1 MELGSLLKERISCQV
16 KREKKITFGVMK
28 ILLIVFLLQCCIIA
42 VSAVPI
48 NFGDAVSST
57 IAPAGIDTYTFS
69 AAAGDTIYIRMSTTN
84 LTYPQFQVLAPNHTI
99 IADMHYSINT
109 VETLLHLD
117 STGEYTIF
125 AGDDDSLHTGTYT
138 LYLQRINTPVNAPVL
153 PYGTTTNGSINQMAE
168 FKTYKFSATAG
179 DTTYIRMSTT
189 NLTYPEFRV
198 YAPNGT
204 LIADFH
210 YSINT
215 VETLLHLDKT
225 GEYTVFAGSDT
236 GLGVGTYTLFFQRIN
251 TPVNAPVLPYG
262 TTTNGSINQMAEFKT
277 YTFSATAGDTTYI
290 RMSTT
295 NLTHHAFRV
304 YAPNGTLLADMH
316 NSINSV
322 ETLLHLDS
330 TGEYT
335 VFAGNADGIY
345 TGTYTLFL
353 QRINNPVNASVL
365 PFGTTTNGS
374 INQMAEYKTYTF
386 SATAGDTTFI
396 RMSTTNLTHPEF
408 RVYAPNGTLIADFH
422 YSINTVE
429 TLLHLD
435 KTGEYTVFAGNADGI
450 YTGTYTLYIQRISN
464 PVSSRIGV
472 FRNSTH
478 MFYLDYNGNGVWNG
492 ASVDRSYNFGITGDI
507 PITGDWNSDGISEI
521 GVFRPSTHL
530 FYLDYNGNG
539 VWNGASVDKS
549 YNFGISGDIPISGD
563 WNSDEISEIGVF
575 RPSTH
580 LFYLD
585 YNGNGVWNGA
595 AVDKTYNFG
604 ITGDLPISGGW
615 N

>member
-1 MELGSLLKERISCQV
+1 
-16 KREKKITFGVMK
+16 
-28 ILLIVFLLQCCIIA
+28 
-42 VSAVPI
+42 
-48 NFGDAVSST
+48 
-57 IAPAGIDTYTFS
+57 
-69 AAAGDTIYIRMSTTN
+69 
-84 LTYPQFQVLAPNHTI
+84 
-99 IADMHYSINT
+99 
-109 VETLLHLD
+109 
-117 STGEYTIF
+117 
-125 AGDDDSLHTGTYT
+125 
-138 LYLQRINTPVNAPVL
+138 
-153 PYGTTTNGSINQMAE
+153 
-168 FKTYKFSATAG
+168 
-179 DTTYIRMSTT
+179 
-189 NLTYPEFRV
+189 
-198 YAPNGT
+198 
-204 LIADFH
+204 
-210 YSINT
+210 
-215 VETLLHLDKT
+215 
-225 GEYTVFAGSDT
+225 
-236 GLGVGTYTLFFQRIN
+236 
-251 TPVNAPVLPYG
+251 
-262 TTTNGSINQMAEFKT
+262 
-277 YTFSATAGDTTYI
+277 
-290 RMSTT
+290 MSTT

-396 RMSTTNLTHPEF
+396 RMSTTNLTHHAF

-521 GVFRPSTHL
+521 GIFRPSTHLFYLDYDGNGVWNGAAVDKTYNFGITGDMPITGDWNHNGADEIGVFRPSTHL

-549 YNFGISGDIPISGD
+549 YNFGISGDIPISGDWNSDGISEIGVFRPSTHLFYLDYNGNGVWNGASVDRQYNFGISGDIPISGD